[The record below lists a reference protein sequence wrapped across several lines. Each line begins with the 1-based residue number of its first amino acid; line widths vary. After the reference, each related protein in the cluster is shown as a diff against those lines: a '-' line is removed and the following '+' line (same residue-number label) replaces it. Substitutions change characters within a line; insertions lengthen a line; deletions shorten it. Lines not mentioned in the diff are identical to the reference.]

1 MLFYFSNQT
10 FFNSFLRKSYRVN
23 LVSSCFIFFDKKYLL
38 KELKYI
44 NKYFSKYK
52 WRILI
57 GLLITILSKL
67 LALKVPQIVGDSLNV
82 VEDYQNGII
91 TNLDEVKHQLLINV
105 LVIIGVALLAGFFT
119 FLMRQTIIVTSRLIE
134 FDLKNEIYQQYQRLS
149 LNFYKKNRT
158 GDLMNRIS
166 EDVSKVRMYVGPAIM
181 YSMNMIVLFAVG
193 FTQMISIDVKL
204 TMYTLIPFPLL
215 SISIFVLS
223 KVIHKRS
230 TVVQQYLSKLTT
242 FNQEFFSGINVV
254 KSYGIEASIIKDFDK
269 IADESKEKNIH
280 LHKANALFFPLM
292 ILLIGIS
299 NLLVLYIGGKQYIS
313 GEIQIGT
320 IIEFMLYVNILTWP
334 VAVVGWVTSMI
345 QQAEA
350 SQLRIN
356 EFLQQVPEIQ
366 NTSETS
372 TEILGNVTFKDVT
385 FTYDDTN
392 ITALKNINFSV
403 KQGET
408 LAILG
413 KTGSGKSTIIEL
425 ISRLYD
431 TKIGTVLLDNKPIK
445 EANLDD
451 VRSQIGFVPQDP
463 FLFSESIEDN
473 IKFGKEEA
481 TEEEIINAAKNA
493 DVHKNII
500 DFPKGYKTILGER
513 GVTLSGGQKQRVSI
527 ARAIIKQP
535 KILIFD
541 DCLSAVD
548 TETEEKI
555 LSNLERI
562 SKNITTFI
570 ISHRV
575 SSAKNADKIIVL
587 DEGKITQQGTHNQLI
602 TEKGYYKDL
611 YEQQLLE
618 KEI

>member
-1 MLFYFSNQT
+1 M
-10 FFNSFLRKSYRVN
+10 
-23 LVSSCFIFFDKKYLL
+23 
-38 KELKYI
+38 KELQYI
-44 NKYFSKYK
+44 NNYFFKYK
-52 WRILI
+52 RQLLIGILI
-57 GLLITILSKL
+57 TVLSKFL
-67 LALKVPQIVGDSLNV
+67 TLKIPQIIGDSLNV
-82 VEDYQNGII
+82 VEEYQNGEI
-91 TNLDEVKHQLLINV
+91 TNLEEVKHQLFINILLIV
-105 LVIIGVALLAGFFT
+105 GVALCSGFFT

-181 YSMNMIVLFAVG
+181 YSINMIVLFAVG

-215 SISIFVLS
+215 SISIFILS

-230 TVVQQYLSKLTT
+230 TIVQEYLSKLTT

-254 KSYGIEASIIKDFDK
+254 KSYGIETSVIKDFDK
-269 IADESKEKNIH
+269 IANESKEKNIH
-280 LHKANALFFPLM
+280 LQKANALFFPLM

-299 NLLVLYIGGKQYIS
+299 NLFVIYIGGTQYIN
-313 GEIQIGT
+313 GEIQFGT

-334 VAVVGWVTSMI
+334 VAVVGWVTSMV

-350 SQLRIN
+350 SQARIN
-356 EFLQQVPEIQ
+356 EFLKEIPEIQ
-366 NTSETS
+366 NTNTFSSE
-372 TEILGNVTFKDVT
+372 LNGNVTFKNVT

-392 ITALKNINFSV
+392 ITALKNISFSV
-403 KQGET
+403 KSGET

-431 TKIGTVLLDNKPIK
+431 TKIGSVLLDEIPIK
-445 EANLDD
+445 EVNLNA

-463 FLFSESIEDN
+463 FLFSESIEEN
-473 IKFGKEEA
+473 IKFGKESA
-481 TEEEIINAAKNA
+481 TKEEIISAAKNA
-493 DVHKNII
+493 DVHDNII
-500 DFPKGYKTILGER
+500 NFPNGYKTILGER
-513 GVTLSGGQKQRVSI
+513 GVTLSGGQKQRISI
-527 ARAIIKQP
+527 ARAIIKEP

-555 LSNLERI
+555 LSNLEII

-570 ISHRV
+570 VSHRV
-575 SSAKNADKIIVL
+575 SSAKKADKIIVL
-587 DEGKITQQGTHNQLI
+587 NEGEIIQKGTHDDLI
-602 TEKGYYKDL
+602 HIDGYYKSL

-618 KEI
+618 KKINL

>member
-1 MLFYFSNQT
+1 M
-10 FFNSFLRKSYRVN
+10 
-23 LVSSCFIFFDKKYLL
+23 
-38 KELKYI
+38 KELRHV

-52 WRILI
+52 WRLLI
-57 GLLITILSKL
+57 GLLITILAKF
-67 LALKVPQIVGDSLNV
+67 LALKIPQIVGDSLNI
-82 VEDYQNGII
+82 VEDYQDGTV
-91 TNLDEVKHQLLINV
+91 TNLEDVKHQLLINV
-105 LVIIGVALLAGFFT
+105 LLIIGVAILSGFFT

-166 EDVSKVRMYVGPAIM
+166 EDVSKVRMYVGPAVM
-181 YSMNMIVLFAVG
+181 YSINMIVLLVVG
-193 FTQMISIDVKL
+193 FTQMMSIDVKL

-230 TVVQQYLSKLTT
+230 TIVQQYLSKLTT

-280 LHKANALFFPLM
+280 LQKANALFFPLM
-292 ILLIGIS
+292 VFLIGIS
-299 NLLVLYIGGKQYIS
+299 NLLVLYVGGQLYIEN
-313 GEIQIGT
+313 EIQIGT

-334 VAVVGWVTSMI
+334 VAVVGWVTSMV

-350 SQLRIN
+350 SQARIN

-366 NTSETS
+366 NTNTSS
-372 TEILGNVTFKDVT
+372 TELKGNVTFKDVT

-392 ITALKNINFSV
+392 ITALKNINISV
-403 KQGET
+403 KSGET
-408 LAILG
+408 IAILG

-431 TKIGTVLLDNKPIK
+431 TKIGTILLDDTPIK
-445 EANLDD
+445 EANLDA

-463 FLFSESIEDN
+463 FLFSETIEDN
-473 IKFGKEEA
+473 IKFGKQDA
-481 TEEEIINAAKNA
+481 TEEEIISAAKNA

-500 DFPKGYKTILGER
+500 DFPNGYKTVLGER

-527 ARAIIKQP
+527 ARAIIKKP

-570 ISHRV
+570 ISHRI

-587 DEGKITQQGTHNQLI
+587 DQGKIIQQGTHNQLI
-602 TEKGYYKDL
+602 AIEGYYKDL
-611 YEQQLLE
+611 YDQQLLE

>member
-1 MLFYFSNQT
+1 M
-10 FFNSFLRKSYRVN
+10 
-23 LVSSCFIFFDKKYLL
+23 
-38 KELKYI
+38 KELRHI

-52 WRILI
+52 WRLIVGILM
-57 GLLITILSKL
+57 TFSAKF
-67 LALKVPQIVGDSLNV
+67 LALKIPQIIGDSLNV
-82 VEDYQNGII
+82 VEDYQSGII
-91 TNLDEVKHQLLINV
+91 TNLEEVNHELLINV
-105 LVIIGVALLAGFFT
+105 LIIIGVTILSGFLT

-181 YSMNMIVLFAVG
+181 YSMNMIVLFTVG

-215 SISIFVLS
+215 SISIFLLS

-230 TVVQQYLSKLTT
+230 SIVQEYLSKLTT

-254 KSYGIEASIIKDFDK
+254 KSYGIEASIIKDFDE
-269 IADESKEKNIH
+269 IADQSKEKNIH
-280 LHKANALFFPLM
+280 LQKANALFFPLM
-292 ILLIGIS
+292 ILLIGTS
-299 NLLVLYIGGKQYIS
+299 NIIVIYVGGKQYIN

-350 SQLRIN
+350 SQARIN

-366 NTSETS
+366 NSNTSP
-372 TEILGNVTFKDVT
+372 TELKGNVTFKDVT

-392 ITALKNINFSV
+392 ITALKNINFSI
-403 KQGET
+403 KSGDT
-408 LAILG
+408 IAILG

-431 TKIGTVLLDNKPIK
+431 TEIGTILLDEKPIK

-473 IKFGKEEA
+473 IKFGKEDA
-481 TEEEIINAAKNA
+481 TEEEIIAAAKNA

-500 DFPKGYKTILGER
+500 DFTNGYKTILGER

-527 ARAIIKQP
+527 ARAIIKNP

-602 TEKGYYKDL
+602 TQEGYYKYL
-611 YEQQLLE
+611 YDQQLLE

>member
-1 MLFYFSNQT
+1 M
-10 FFNSFLRKSYRVN
+10 
-23 LVSSCFIFFDKKYLL
+23 
-38 KELKYI
+38 KELQYI
-44 NKYFSKYK
+44 NNYFFKYK
-52 WRILI
+52 RQLLI
-57 GLLITILSKL
+57 GILITILSKFL
-67 LALKVPQIVGDSLNV
+67 TLKIPQIIGDSLNV
-82 VEDYQNGII
+82 VEDYQNGEI
-91 TNLDEVKHQLLINV
+91 TNLEEVKHQLFINILLIV
-105 LVIIGVALLAGFFT
+105 GVALCSGFFT

-181 YSMNMIVLFAVG
+181 YSINMIVLFAVG
-193 FTQMISIDVKL
+193 FTQMISIDIKL

-215 SISIFVLS
+215 SISIFILS

-230 TVVQQYLSKLTT
+230 TIVQEYLSKLTT

-254 KSYGIEASIIKDFDK
+254 KSYGIETSVIKDFDK
-269 IADESKEKNIH
+269 IANESKEKNIH
-280 LHKANALFFPLM
+280 LQKANALFFPLM

-299 NLLVLYIGGKQYIS
+299 NLFVIYIGGTQYIN
-313 GEIQIGT
+313 GEIQFGT

-334 VAVVGWVTSMI
+334 VAVVGWVTSMV

-350 SQLRIN
+350 SQARIN
-356 EFLQQVPEIQ
+356 EFLKEIPEIQ
-366 NTSETS
+366 NTNTFSSE
-372 TEILGNVTFKDVT
+372 LNGNVTFKNVT

-392 ITALKNINFSV
+392 ITALKNISFTV
-403 KQGET
+403 KSGET

-431 TKIGTVLLDNKPIK
+431 TKIGSVLLDEIPIK
-445 EANLDD
+445 EVNLNA

-463 FLFSESIEDN
+463 FLFSESIEEN
-473 IKFGKEEA
+473 IKFGKESA
-481 TEEEIINAAKNA
+481 TKEEIISAAKNA
-493 DVHKNII
+493 DVHDNII
-500 DFPKGYKTILGER
+500 NFPNGYKTILGER
-513 GVTLSGGQKQRVSI
+513 GVTLSGGQKQRISI
-527 ARAIIKQP
+527 ARAIIKEP

-555 LSNLERI
+555 LSNLEII

-570 ISHRV
+570 VSHRV
-575 SSAKNADKIIVL
+575 SSAKKADKIIVL
-587 DEGKITQQGTHNQLI
+587 NDGEIIQKGTHNDLI
-602 TEKGYYKDL
+602 HIEGYYKNL

-618 KEI
+618 KKISL

>member
-1 MLFYFSNQT
+1 M
-10 FFNSFLRKSYRVN
+10 
-23 LVSSCFIFFDKKYLL
+23 
-38 KELKYI
+38 KELRYI

-52 WRILI
+52 WRLLI
-57 GLLITILSKL
+57 GLSITILSKF
-67 LALKVPQIVGDSLNV
+67 LALKIPQIIGDSLNV
-82 VEDYQNGII
+82 VEDYQKIKNNGLPEAKAQLFL
-91 TNLDEVKHQLLINV
+91 NEVQDQLLLNV
-105 LVIIGVALLAGFFT
+105 IIIIGVAILSGFFT

-134 FDLKNEIYQQYQRLS
+134 FDLKNEIYKQYQRLS

-181 YSMNMIVLFAVG
+181 YSINMIVLFAVG

-215 SISIFVLS
+215 SISIFILS

-230 TVVQQYLSKLTT
+230 TVVQEYLSKLTT

-254 KSYGIEASIIKDFDK
+254 KSYGIETSIIKDFDE
-269 IADESKEKNIH
+269 IANQSKEKNIH
-280 LHKANALFFPLM
+280 LQKANALFFPLM

-299 NLLVLYIGGKQYIS
+299 NIIVIYVGGTQYIN

-350 SQLRIN
+350 SQARIN
-356 EFLQQVPEIQ
+356 EFLKQIPEIK
-366 NTSETS
+366 NINNSSSE
-372 TEILGNVTFKDVT
+372 LKGNVTFRDVT

-403 KQGET
+403 KTGET

-431 TKIGTVLLDNKPIK
+431 TQQGTVLLDNKPIK
-445 EANLDD
+445 EANLYD
-451 VRSQIGFVPQDP
+451 VRNQIGFVPQDP
-463 FLFSESIEDN
+463 FLFSETIEDN
-473 IKFGKEEA
+473 IKFGKENA
-481 TEEEIINAAKNA
+481 TQEEIITAAKNA

-500 DFPKGYKTILGER
+500 DFPNGYKTILGER

-527 ARAIIKQP
+527 ARAIIKNP

-570 ISHRV
+570 ISHRI

-587 DEGKITQQGTHNQLI
+587 DKGKITQQGTHNQLI
-602 TEKGYYKDL
+602 KEKGYYKDL

-618 KEI
+618 KEN